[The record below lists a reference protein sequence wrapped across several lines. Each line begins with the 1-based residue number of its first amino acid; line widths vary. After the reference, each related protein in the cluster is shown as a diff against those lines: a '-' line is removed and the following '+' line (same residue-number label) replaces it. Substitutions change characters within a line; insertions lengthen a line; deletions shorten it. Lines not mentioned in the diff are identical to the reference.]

1 MNRIELLGMGCAKY
15 FALQKL
21 AYRFQK
27 MSPNKTEVVEVNQ
40 PKAIS
45 ERGFHSLPVL
55 VFNGVVL
62 SRGTSTSEKSL
73 WKKMEELDGR

>member
-1 MNRIELLGMGCAKY
+1 MNRIELLGMGCEKY
-15 FALQKL
+15 FTLQKL
-21 AYRFQK
+21 VYRFQET
-27 MSPNKTEVVEVNQ
+27 SPNKTEVVEVNQ

-62 SRGTSTSEKSL
+62 SRGTKTSEESL
-73 WKKMEELDGR
+73 WEKMTELDRR